1 MNFLG
6 KITGSQNNQ
15 NEQQG
20 SQQNAAQQQAQQAL
34 QAAQQ
39 VLFAPKWSTRMGQC
53 DPPATCEQWAFSCFC
68 HQCAAAKSKTLTDGS
83 DICYNFFCWHWIG
96 GMSYV
101 RREYGIKGSC
111 GDDLMCGLFCI
122 PCLVRRG
129 LTESEL
135 RGVVQSPYRTP
146 GQQPD
151 REWATT
157 LFACGCCEFFE
168 ALLCPFCVAHYT
180 RNLLQ
185 PYEERGDCCFDMMCL
200 IPFAMYGQARHRY
213 GIVAEFGCIEDICV
227 PVVCYP
233 CAIAQARREAE
244 WRLLNTPHVYGM
256 TAAQGVGQTVLGKLG
271 VSMQ

>member
-111 GDDLMCGLFCI
+111 GDDLMCGLFCMPCTIRRFYTEVETRKTI
-122 PCLVRRG
+122 PL
-129 LTESEL
+129 L
-135 RGVVQSPYRTP
+135 RG
-146 GQQPD
+146 GPD
-151 REWATT
+151 EWQTT
-157 LFACGCCEFFE
+157 LFACGCCEFFQ
-168 ALLCPFCVAHYT
+168 AVLCPFCPAAT
-180 RNLLQ
+180 AKQLLQ
-185 PYEERGDCCFDMMCL
+185 PNQDMDSCFDWMCL
-200 IPFAMYGQARHRY
+200 IPPGIYGQVRHMYG
-213 GIVAEFGCIEDICV
+213 IKAEFGMLEDCCL